1 MTDTPLISVSYKAD
15 GRSTKTDQL
24 GMRPMQARAFEHWHS
39 RLLLIK
45 APPASGKSRALMFL
59 GLQKLSAGLVEKVVV
74 AVPERS
80 IGASFA
86 SNDLIRNGFHSNW
99 ILTERFD
106 LCASSSPLGKVA
118 LVKEFFESQEQ
129 LLVCTHSTL
138 RSAFDELGPDSFK
151 SALVAIDEFH
161 HVSNNETSKLGQV
174 TKALIRQESTHLIAM
189 TGSYFRGDA
198 EQILSSEDEQ
208 QFESVTFNFY
218 EQLDGYDYLKN
229 LEVSLS
235 FYEFSYLDSIEAHL
249 DEGEKTIVHIPHVM
263 SAESTKEKYLEVDA
277 ILDRL
282 GRVQSITK
290 DTGVISVLTKSGR
303 LLKVVDLVNDDPV
316 ARSRTIDFLRQ
327 SEDPEDFDF
336 IIALGMAKEGFDW
349 PYCQKALTVG
359 YRGSLTELI
368 QIVGRVTRDAPG
380 KTTARFVNLI
390 ASPTGTRLEVVE
402 GSNNLFKAI
411 AGSLLMED
419 LLAPKIGFFP
429 GSRDPHQK
437 DQPEIEI
444 KGMSKPSERVQH
456 LIDRE
461 LSEIKAKVFSD
472 PSFEKAAMGGLA
484 PRLIHETLIPK
495 ILRELAP
502 DFDDQEIS
510 QLGDVLSASLV
521 VRPSQIKEVRGKKFL
536 SFGNSFVGLD
546 ELNLDLIRSINPVQ
560 ELFDVISE
568 TLNSDS
574 LRFIK
579 ETIRAARISL
589 TEDLADELW
598 PKVNEFVSLFE
609 REPSL
614 DSLDPYESQLAEV
627 LLFQRKKALREK
639 ESPNG

>member
-1 MTDTPLISVSYKAD
+1 MADTPLISVTYKAD
-15 GRSTKTDQL
+15 GRSTETNQL
-24 GMRPMQARAFEHWHS
+24 GMRPMQARAFEHWSS

-59 GLQKLSAGLVEKVVV
+59 GLQKLSAGLVQKVIV

-80 IGASFA
+80 IGVSFA
-86 SNDLIRNGFHSNW
+86 SNELIKYGFHSDW
-99 ILTERFD
+99 ILNNRFD
-106 LCASSSPLGKVA
+106 LCGSSSPLGKVA
-118 LVKEFFESQEQ
+118 LFKEFLESQEQ
-129 LLVCTHSTL
+129 ALVCTHSTL
-138 RSAFDELGPDSFK
+138 RSAFDELGPNAFEST
-151 SALVAIDEFH
+151 LVAIDEFH
-161 HVSNNETSKLGQV
+161 HVSTNEASKLGQV

-218 EQLDGYDYLKN
+218 EQLDGYRYLKN

-235 FYEFSYLDSIEAHL
+235 FYESSYLDSIEAHL
-249 DEGEKTIVHIPHVM
+249 NEDEKTIVHIPHVM

-277 ILDRL
+277 ILDQL
-282 GRVQSITK
+282 GRVKSIDK
-290 DTGVISVLTKSGR
+290 ETGVIAVQTRSGR
-303 LLKVVDLVNDDPV
+303 LLKVVDLVNDDPA
-316 ARSRTIDFLRQ
+316 ARSRTIEFLRQ
-327 SEDPEDFDF
+327 SEHPEDFDF

-349 PYCQKALTVG
+349 PYCEKALTVG

-380 KTTARFVNLI
+380 KATARFVNLI
-390 ASPTGTRLEVVE
+390 ASPTGTRQEVVE

-419 LLAPKIGFFP
+419 ILAPKVGFFP
-429 GSRDPHQK
+429 GVRDPQVK

-444 KGMSKPSERVQH
+444 KGLNKPSERVQDM
-456 LIDRE
+456 IDRE

-484 PRLIHETLIPK
+484 PRLIHETLIPR
-495 ILRELAP
+495 ILREITP
-502 DFDDQEIS
+502 TFDDHEIS
-510 QLGDVLSASLV
+510 QLGDALSASLV
-521 VRPSQIKEVRGKKFL
+521 VRPSQIKDVNGKKFL
-536 SFGNSFVGLD
+536 SFGNSLVGLD

-560 ELFDVISE
+560 EMFEVISE

-598 PKVNEFVSLFE
+598 PKVNEFFSLFE

-614 DSLDPYESQLAEV
+614 DALDPYESQLAEV
-627 LLFQRKKALREK
+627 LLFQRKKALRQK
-639 ESPNG
+639 DSPNG